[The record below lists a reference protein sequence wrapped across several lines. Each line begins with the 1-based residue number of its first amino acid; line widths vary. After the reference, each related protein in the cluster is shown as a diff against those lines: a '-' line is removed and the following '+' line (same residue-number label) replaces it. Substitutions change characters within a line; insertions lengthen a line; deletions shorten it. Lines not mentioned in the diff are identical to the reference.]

1 MNRVPD
7 FDPDVMSAHQRRVF
21 DAVAA
26 GPRGGVR
33 GPIQVWLHN
42 PGLAEHAQAL
52 GAYCRYGSS
61 LPPRLSELAILLTAV
76 HWKAGYE
83 WRAHAPMAIA
93 GGLPEHV
100 VESIRTGRPP
110 EYAQDDE
117 RAVEAFAL
125 ELLHRHAVSPATWEQ
140 AQAALGLNG
149 VIDLVGILGY
159 YGLISMTIKSFEIGV
174 PPPDDETFAITK
186 TAKE

>member
-1 MNRVPD
+1 MNRIPELVPES
-7 FDPDVMSAHQRRVF
+7 MSVHQRRVF
-21 DAVAA
+21 DSVVS

-33 GPIQVWLHN
+33 GPIQIWLQN

-52 GAYCRYGSS
+52 GAYCRFGSS

-76 HWKAGYE
+76 FWRAGYE
-83 WRAHAPMAIA
+83 WRVHAPMALA

-100 VESIRTGRPP
+100 VEAIRTGQKPA
-110 EYAQDDE
+110 YAGEDE
-117 RAVEAFAL
+117 RVVERFAL
-125 ELLHRHAVSPATWEQ
+125 ELLHGHAVSPATWDQ
-140 AQAALGLNG
+140 AQATLGMHS

-174 PPPDDETFAITK
+174 PPTDDETFGA
-186 TAKE
+186 